1 MISQQNNDCRIKVF
15 FPAVKL
21 TMTYVD
27 VSASARELEQCH
39 RAGPSAGMVLGE
51 ALAGVALLGSELTQ
65 PGETVTM
72 RMKVSGPVQG
82 VLVEANTEGDLRGY
96 PYQKI
101 LPECDKREIFD
112 TAELFGEQGSMEV
125 IRSLPGK
132 IISSASCE
140 IQPVSVTETIERY
153 FSRSLQRMAVADV
166 CAVRSGPML
175 DGARGALVECM
186 PDGDTEA
193 FDRVHQLFDDNTIFA
208 NLQDG
213 SDVKTICEVLGVAI
227 AKIGRPEPL
236 RFACHCSQERV
247 EGMLAGLPDADLD
260 ELIAKGTPA
269 AIYCHMCGTRYEVP
283 VERIQS
289 LKDKRER

>member
-1 MISQQNNDCRIKVF
+1 
-15 FPAVKL
+15 
-21 TMTYVD
+21 
-27 VSASARELEQCH
+27 
-39 RAGPSAGMVLGE
+39 
-51 ALAGVALLGSELTQ
+51 LLGSELTQ

-101 LPECDKREIFD
+101 LPDCDKREIFD

-193 FDRVHQLFDDNTIFA
+193 FDRVRQLFDDNTIFA

-247 EGMLAGLPDADLD
+247 EGMLAGLPDTDLD